1 MSDISL
7 IMSPPSSVMFM
18 FSIVA
23 YFSVGVLNCS
33 RNYDLGGMKINV
45 SPQECRYCCVSSGVS
60 IDVDGVNSLISSAVK
75 HKIEVLKLLVHVKPL
90 FVLPNFCSASDTLN
104 KLVLEPHC
112 VLDVASGIY
121 FSSLKTLKLSCV
133 TFANEKSVQQLFSG
147 CPVLQKLSLCN
158 CNWCNIKQISITTPT
173 LKILTI
179 FSGLSVYMNSTV
191 KIDAV
196 NLLYFSYTGYSMV
209 DFVLVNLASIV
220 DARVDCFYPLFGH
233 TIGTPVS
240 KLLGGLGSIKS
251 LRLSNDTL
259 QCLLLAKYT
268 RHLLPMFNNLTHLHV
283 DLGASEFTSE
293 ALMNILQKTPKLEV
307 LHIPLICLD
316 AQDWILNSVP
326 CCFKYSLKLFCI
338 SHFRGRVAEVQL
350 LKFFL
355 ENAAVLG
362 EIWIFCSKT
371 LSVNLKK
378 QAEVSNQLQPVCPGT
393 CVIKFQ

>member
-1 MSDISL
+1 MAGL
-7 IMSPPSSVMFM
+7 ISPPDVHKLQRNNVGDMKDMISILPDCILHLILSLLPTKEAIRTSILAKRWKYLWTFLSSFDFRSYLFRPSMKEDRKQKSACYLLDQVNRLLYH
-18 FSIVA
+18 S
-23 YFSVGVLNCS
+23 NCVKK
-33 RNYDLGGMKINV
+33 L
-45 SPQECRYCCVSSGVS
+45 CVTASGVS
-60 IDVDGVNSLISSAVK
+60 IDVDRVNSLISSAVK

-121 FSSLKTLKLSCV
+121 FPSLKTLKLSRV

-191 KIDAV
+191 KIDAG

-233 TIGTPVS
+233 TIGTPVP

-251 LRLSNDTL
+251 LKLSNDTL
-259 QCLLLAKYT
+259 QACLT
-268 RHLLPMFNNLTHLHV
+268 
-283 DLGASEFTSE
+283 AS
-293 ALMNILQKTPKLEV
+293 
-307 LHIPLICLD
+307 
-316 AQDWILNSVP
+316 
-326 CCFKYSLKLFCI
+326 
-338 SHFRGRVAEVQL
+338 
-350 LKFFL
+350 
-355 ENAAVLG
+355 
-362 EIWIFCSKT
+362 
-371 LSVNLKK
+371 
-378 QAEVSNQLQPVCPGT
+378 
-393 CVIKFQ
+393 